1 VSFFM
6 RQPPL
11 SVVAPVYCEGDHL
24 PEFVAAL
31 TAELNQLKASCGL
44 DYEVV
49 LVDDGSSDNTW
60 DVMRTLT
67 AQYSCLRC
75 LRLSR
80 NFGKDAA
87 LSAGLAAARGD
98 AVITMDS
105 DMQHPASLIPEMVAL
120 WRTGNVDVVDVCKQ
134 ERQVESLLSKMCAMS
149 FYRIFEMLTS
159 FDLRGSGDFK
169 LLDRKVVDAW
179 KNLGERKLFY
189 RGLTSWMG
197 FRHEQIM
204 FTPCLR
210 CGGASKWSL
219 TRRITLAVDSM
230 TSFSGKPLLLIGII
244 TLLFYALS
252 FVVGCEALWSY
263 ATGHAHSGF
272 TTVILLILLTGSAIL
287 TGLCIMSAYLH
298 HAFIELKG
306 RPRYLLAET
315 LEADST
321 DS

>member
-1 VSFFM
+1 M
-6 RQPPL
+6 PQTTL

-31 TAELNQLKASCGL
+31 AIELTQLKSNCGL
-44 DYEVV
+44 NHEII

-60 DVMRTLT
+60 AVMRTLA

-134 ERQVESLLSKMCAMS
+134 KRQVESLLSKLCAMT
-149 FYRIFEMLTS
+149 FYRIFKMLTS
-159 FDLRGSGDFK
+159 YDLQGSGDFK
-169 LLDRKVVDAW
+169 LLDRKVVEAW

-204 FTPCLR
+204 FTPCRR
-210 CGGASKWSL
+210 CGGSSKWSL
-219 TRRITLAVDSM
+219 TRRVTLAVDSM
-230 TSFSGKPLLLIGII
+230 TSFSGKPLLLIGMI

-252 FVVGCEALWSY
+252 FFVGCEALWSY
-263 ATGHAHSGF
+263 AMGHAHSGF

-287 TGLCIMSAYLH
+287 TGLCIMSAYIH
-298 HAFIELKG
+298 HAFVELKG

-315 LEADST
+315 LEADTT

>member
-1 VSFFM
+1 M
-6 RQPPL
+6 CQTTL

-24 PEFVAAL
+24 PQFVAAL
-31 TAELNQLKASCGL
+31 AAELNQLKNTCDL
-44 DYEVV
+44 KYEIV

-60 DVMRTLT
+60 AIMRTL
-67 AQYSCLRC
+67 APQYPCLRC

-120 WRTGNVDVVDVCKQ
+120 WRTGTVDVVDVRKQ
-134 ERQVESLLSKMCAMS
+134 ERQAESLLSKICAVS
-149 FYRIFEMLTS
+149 FYRIFRMLTS
-159 FDLRGSGDFK
+159 YDLRGSGDFK

-179 KNLGERKLFY
+179 KSLGERKLFY

-197 FRHEQIM
+197 FRHEQIL
-204 FTPCLR
+204 FTPCRR
-210 CGGASKWSL
+210 CGGASKWSMA
-219 TRRITLAVDSM
+219 RRVTLAVDSM

-244 TLLFYALS
+244 TLLFYGLS
-252 FVVGCEALWSY
+252 FFVGCEALWSY
-263 ATGHAHSGF
+263 ATGQERSGF

-287 TGLCIMSAYLH
+287 TGLCIMSAYFH
-298 HAFIELKG
+298 HAFVELKG

-315 LEADST
+315 LEAHTT

>member
-1 VSFFM
+1 MS
-6 RQPPL
+6 QTTL

-31 TAELNQLKASCGL
+31 TAELIQLKSTSGL
-44 DYEVV
+44 NYEIV

-60 DVMRTLT
+60 AVMRTLT
-67 AQYSCLRC
+67 AQHANLRC

-87 LSAGLAAARGD
+87 LSAGLAAASGD

-120 WRTGNVDVVDVCKQ
+120 WRSGNVDVVDVRKQ
-134 ERQVESLLSKMCAMS
+134 ERQVETLLSKLCAMS
-149 FYRIFEMLTS
+149 FYRIFRMLTS
-159 FDLRGSGDFK
+159 YDLQGSGDFK
-169 LLDRKVVDAW
+169 LLDRKVVEAW
-179 KNLGERKLFY
+179 KSLGERKLFY

-204 FTPCLR
+204 FTPCRR
-210 CGGASKWSL
+210 CGGSSKWSMA
-219 TRRITLAVDSM
+219 RRVTLAVDSM

-252 FVVGCEALWSY
+252 FFVGCETLWSY
-263 ATGHAHSGF
+263 ATGQARSGF
-272 TTVILLILLTGSAIL
+272 TTVILLMLLTGSAIL
-287 TGLCIMSAYLH
+287 TGLCILSAYIH
-298 HAFIELKG
+298 HAFVELKG

-315 LEADST
+315 LESDKT
-321 DS
+321 DA

>member
-1 VSFFM
+1 MS
-6 RQPPL
+6 QTTL

-31 TAELNQLKASCGL
+31 TAELIQLKSTSGL
-44 DYEVV
+44 NYEIV

-60 DVMRTLT
+60 AVMRTLT
-67 AQYSCLRC
+67 AQHANLRC

-87 LSAGLAAARGD
+87 LSAGLAAASGD

-134 ERQVESLLSKMCAMS
+134 ERQVESLLSRLCAMT
-149 FYRIFEMLTS
+149 FYRIFRILTS
-159 FDLRGSGDFK
+159 YDLRGSGDFK
-169 LLDRKVVDAW
+169 LLDRKVVEAW
-179 KNLGERKLFY
+179 KSLGERKIFY

-204 FTPCLR
+204 FTPCRR
-210 CGGASKWSL
+210 CGGSSKWSMA
-219 TRRITLAVDSM
+219 RRVTLAVDSM
-230 TSFSGKPLLLIGII
+230 ISFTGKPLLLLGII
-244 TLLFYALS
+244 TLLFYTLS
-252 FVVGCEALWSY
+252 FFVGCEALWSY
-263 ATGHAHSGF
+263 ASGQAHSGF

-287 TGLCIMSAYLH
+287 TGLSIMSAYLH

-315 LEADST
+315 LEADTT

>member
-1 VSFFM
+1 M
-6 RQPPL
+6 CQTTL

-24 PEFVAAL
+24 PQFVAAL
-31 TAELNQLKASCGL
+31 AAELNQLKHTCDL
-44 DYEVV
+44 KYEIV

-60 DVMRTLT
+60 AVMRTL
-67 AQYSCLRC
+67 APQYSCLRC

-120 WRTGNVDVVDVCKQ
+120 WRSGTVDVVDVRKQ
-134 ERQVESLLSKMCAMS
+134 ERQAESLLSKICAVS
-149 FYRIFEMLTS
+149 FYRIFRMLTS
-159 FDLRGSGDFK
+159 YDLRGSGDFK

-179 KNLGERKLFY
+179 KSLGERKLFY

-197 FRHEQIM
+197 FRHEQIL
-204 FTPCLR
+204 FTPCRR
-210 CGGASKWSL
+210 CGGSSKWSL
-219 TRRITLAVDSM
+219 ARRVTLAVDSM

-244 TLLFYALS
+244 TLLFYGLS
-252 FVVGCEALWSY
+252 FFVGCEALWSY
-263 ATGHAHSGF
+263 ATGQARSGF

-287 TGLCIMSAYLH
+287 TGLCIMSAYFH
-298 HAFIELKG
+298 HAFVELKG

-315 LEADST
+315 LEADTT

>member
-1 VSFFM
+1 M
-6 RQPPL
+6 TQTII

-24 PEFVAAL
+24 PEFMAAL
-31 TAELNQLKASCGL
+31 AAELTQLKNTCGL
-44 DYEVV
+44 SYEIV

-60 DVMRTLT
+60 AVMRTLA
-67 AQYSCLRC
+67 AQYSHLRC

-120 WRTGNVDVVDVCKQ
+120 WHTGNVDVVDVCKQ
-134 ERQVESLLSKMCAMS
+134 KRQVESLLSKLCAMT
-149 FYRIFEMLTS
+149 FYRIFRALTS
-159 FDLRGSGDFK
+159 YDLQGSGDFK
-169 LLDRKVVDAW
+169 LLDRKVVEAW
-179 KNLGERKLFY
+179 KSLGERKIFY

-204 FTPCLR
+204 FTPCQR
-210 CGGASKWSL
+210 CGGSSKWSL
-219 TRRITLAVDSM
+219 ARRVTLAVDSM
-230 TSFSGKPLLLIGII
+230 TSFSGKPLLLIGMI
-244 TLLFYALS
+244 TLLFYALA
-252 FVVGCEALWSY
+252 FFVGCEALWSY
-263 ATGHAHSGF
+263 ATGHARSGF

-287 TGLCIMSAYLH
+287 TGLCIMSAYIH
-298 HAFIELKG
+298 HAFVELKG

-315 LEADST
+315 LETNNT

>member
-1 VSFFM
+1 
-6 RQPPL
+6 
-11 SVVAPVYCEGDHL
+11 
-24 PEFVAAL
+24 
-31 TAELNQLKASCGL
+31 
-44 DYEVV
+44 
-49 LVDDGSSDNTW
+49 
-60 DVMRTLT
+60 MRTLA

-87 LSAGLAAARGD
+87 LAAGLDAARGD

-120 WRTGNVDVVDVCKQ
+120 WRSGNVDVVDVRKQ
-134 ERQVESLLSKMCAMS
+134 ERQVETLLSKLCAMS

-159 FDLRGSGDFK
+159 YDLRGSGDFK
-169 LLDRKVVDAW
+169 LLDHKVVEAW
-179 KNLGERKLFY
+179 KSLGERKLFY

-204 FTPCLR
+204 FTPCRR
-210 CGGASKWSL
+210 CGGSSKWSMA
-219 TRRITLAVDSM
+219 RRVTLAVDSM

-252 FVVGCEALWSY
+252 FFVGCETLWSY
-263 ATGHAHSGF
+263 ATGQARSGF

-315 LEADST
+315 LEAHTT

>member
-1 VSFFM
+1 M
-6 RQPPL
+6 PQTTL

-31 TAELNQLKASCGL
+31 AAELTQLKSSCGL
-44 DYEVV
+44 NYEIV

-60 DVMRTLT
+60 TVMRTLT
-67 AQYSCLRC
+67 AQHANLRC

-87 LSAGLAAARGD
+87 LSAGLAAASGD

-105 DMQHPASLIPEMVAL
+105 DMQHPAALIPEMVAL
-120 WRTGNVDVVDVCKQ
+120 WRSGNVDVVDVCKQ
-134 ERQVESLLSKMCAMS
+134 ERQVETLLSKLCAMS

-159 FDLRGSGDFK
+159 YDLRGSGDFK
-169 LLDRKVVDAW
+169 LLDRKVVEAW
-179 KNLGERKLFY
+179 KSLGERKLFY

-197 FRHEQIM
+197 FRHEQIL
-204 FTPCLR
+204 FTPSLR
-210 CGGASKWSL
+210 NGGTSKWSMA
-219 TRRITLAVDSM
+219 RRITLALDSM

-252 FVVGCEALWSY
+252 FFVGCEALWSY
-263 ATGHAHSGF
+263 AMGHAHSGF

-315 LEADST
+315 LETHTT

>member
-1 VSFFM
+1 M
-6 RQPPL
+6 PQTTL

-31 TAELNQLKASCGL
+31 AAELTQLKSSCGL
-44 DYEVV
+44 NYEIV

-60 DVMRTLT
+60 TVMRTLT
-67 AQYSCLRC
+67 AQHANLRC

-105 DMQHPASLIPEMVAL
+105 DMQHPAALIPEMVAL
-120 WRTGNVDVVDVCKQ
+120 WRSGNVDVVDVCKQ
-134 ERQVESLLSKMCAMS
+134 ERQVETLVSKLCAMS

-159 FDLRGSGDFK
+159 YDLRGSGDFK

-197 FRHEQIM
+197 FRHEQIL
-204 FTPCLR
+204 FTPSLR
-210 CGGASKWSL
+210 NGGTSKWSMA
-219 TRRITLAVDSM
+219 RRITLALDSM

-252 FVVGCEALWSY
+252 FFVGCETLWSY
-263 ATGHAHSGF
+263 ATGQARSGF

-315 LEADST
+315 LETHTT

>member
-1 VSFFM
+1 M
-6 RQPPL
+6 CQTTL

-31 TAELNQLKASCGL
+31 AAELNQLKATSAL
-44 DYEVV
+44 KYEIV

-60 DVMRTLT
+60 AVMRTL
-67 AQYSCLRC
+67 APQYLCLRC

-120 WRTGNVDVVDVCKQ
+120 WRTGTVDVVDVRKQ
-134 ERQVESLLSKMCAMS
+134 ERQAESLLSKICAVS
-149 FYRIFEMLTS
+149 FYRIFRMLTS
-159 FDLRGSGDFK
+159 YDLRGSGDFK

-179 KNLGERKLFY
+179 KSLGERKLFY

-197 FRHEQIM
+197 FRHEQIL
-204 FTPCLR
+204 FTPCRR
-210 CGGASKWSL
+210 CGGSSKWSL
-219 TRRITLAVDSM
+219 ARRVTLAVDSM

-244 TLLFYALS
+244 TLLFYGLS
-252 FVVGCEALWSY
+252 FFVGCEALWSY
-263 ATGHAHSGF
+263 ATGQARSGF

-287 TGLCIMSAYLH
+287 TGLCIMSAYFH
-298 HAFIELKG
+298 HAFVELKG

-315 LEADST
+315 LEADTT